1 MKKRYAGGI
10 GVILVLGFIMG
21 QLWRIPGLGTHSDEA
36 GDVAT
41 ENSETN
47 NEDDSSTDYSQVSV
61 SSDLRN
67 SVSTLPASETAPVS
81 PFVTVAIQA
90 DKYRLTDPEEPQG
103 GEVISLEEVVELV
116 KKASGSDNGIR
127 LRVLFYKNAQEG
139 AVADLHAAMASANI
153 PREDIQ
159 EISDFVD

>member
-10 GVILVLGFIMG
+10 GVILVLGFLLG
-21 QLWRIPGLGTHSDEA
+21 QLWRIPGLGTQSDEA
-36 GDVAT
+36 GEVAT
-41 ENSETN
+41 ENSD
-47 NEDDSSTDYSQVSV
+47 DDSTIDYSQVSV
-61 SSDLRN
+61 SNDLSN
-67 SVSTLPASETAPVS
+67 SVSSLPSSENAPVS
-81 PFVTVAIQA
+81 PFITVAIQA
-90 DKYRLTDPEEPQG
+90 DKYRLTDPENPQD

-116 KKASGSDNGIR
+116 KKASGSEDGIR